1 MTFPGRKRFLK
12 SLRAF
17 SFRLAILCLAPYQV
31 FPAFTP
37 GGDRERIYF
46 NAKNLTAN
54 PEDPYAEPSRFMVA
68 KSLQPA
74 ILSKLPERGPRT
86 PSVSIFRASR
96 SSQVSSIH
104 MSIPRRAA
112 SV

>member
-31 FPAFTP
+31 VRAFTP
-37 GGDRERIYF
+37 GSDRERIYF

-54 PEDPYAEPSRFMVA
+54 PEDPYAEAVARHGGKIIRFHRFTCPSHAGRPQSDFRGCQERT
-68 KSLQPA
+68 SA
-74 ILSKLPERGPRT
+74 IGERPR
-86 PSVSIFRASR
+86 PIR
-96 SSQVSSIH
+96 S
-104 MSIPRRAA
+104 
-112 SV
+112 